1 MLTRRRWIVLNRE
14 EAGNLLIWNRVHCH
28 EEEEG
33 DANDN
38 KLAGHNRTR
47 YANFKPHN

>member
-1 MLTRRRWIVLNRE
+1 MLNRE

-38 KLAGHNRTR
+38 NLVGGPTPVDQIPRLDMS
-47 YANFKPHN
+47 